1 MANYNNLKT
10 AIQDVIKA
18 NGNQEI
24 TGEIMQNALLSM
36 INSLGAGYQF
46 VSVATPETNPGTPD
60 QKVFYIA
67 NGKGTYV
74 NFGGLVVDEDEV
86 VLLVYDDA
94 WKKFVTQKCC
104 QPDDEAAAP
113 HKEIGCAPHNACAS
127 LLTRDNCQIADE

>member
-94 WKKFVTQKCC
+94 WKKLLSG
-104 QPDDEAAAP
+104 
-113 HKEIGCAPHNACAS
+113 IAS
-127 LLTRDNCQIADE
+127 NSKLTELDA